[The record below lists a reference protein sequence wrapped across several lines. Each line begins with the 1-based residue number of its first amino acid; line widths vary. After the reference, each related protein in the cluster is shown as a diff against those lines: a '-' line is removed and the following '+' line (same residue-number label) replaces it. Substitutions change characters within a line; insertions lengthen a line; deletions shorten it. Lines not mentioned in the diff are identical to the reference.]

1 MLVILHIKSLT
12 NVYLVLDIFNFL
24 DFGVSPETRSMG
36 LLFFSS
42 WELKYNG
49 ARRDMLPF
57 VGQML

>member
-1 MLVILHIKSLT
+1 MLVILKKL

-24 DFGVSPETRSMG
+24 DFGVSPETRSIG

-49 ARRDMLPF
+49 ARRDMVPF